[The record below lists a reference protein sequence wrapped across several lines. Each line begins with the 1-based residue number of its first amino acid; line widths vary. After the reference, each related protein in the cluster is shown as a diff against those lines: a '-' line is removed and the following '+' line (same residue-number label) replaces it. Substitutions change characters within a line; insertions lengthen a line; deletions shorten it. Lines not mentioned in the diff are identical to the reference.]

1 MEAGVRENKRSPF
14 AFSTSSKSICSV
26 PKRAVSVKISTM
38 LAGDT
43 LCRCAKNGFSQGR
56 TFSAI
61 GGQTCEKMENSTP
74 VTLNRK

>member
-1 MEAGVRENKRSPF
+1 MRENKLSLF
-14 AFSTSSKSICSV
+14 AFSTSSKSIFSV
-26 PKRAVSVKISTM
+26 PKRAVSVKISAV

-43 LCRCAKNGFSQGR
+43 LCGRAKNGFSQGR

-61 GGQTCEKMENSTP
+61 RGQTCEKMENSTP